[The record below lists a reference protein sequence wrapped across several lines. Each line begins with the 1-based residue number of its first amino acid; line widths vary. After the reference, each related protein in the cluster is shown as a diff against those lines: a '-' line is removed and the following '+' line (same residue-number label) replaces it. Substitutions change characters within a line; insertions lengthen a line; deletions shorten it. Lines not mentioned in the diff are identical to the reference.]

1 MTPNLEALLTHQKIR
16 IYLTED
22 NMLKKNGE
30 IVKYNHLRHIFMH
43 ICLELS

>member
-1 MTPNLEALLTHQKIR
+1 MTVNLEALLTHQKIR

-22 NMLKKNGE
+22 NMIKKNGE
-30 IVKYNHLRHIFMH
+30 IVKYNHLSHMFMH